1 MARPE
6 NIYIINLIQAEQVI
20 FVYVGIYMLHIYID
34 TIQVYVTTINKNR
47 GRDFEKK
54 KRRDIWKAL
63 EIEKG
68 RGKYNYNFKNN

>member
-47 GRDFEKK
+47 GRDF
-54 KRRDIWKAL
+54 
-63 EIEKG
+63 
-68 RGKYNYNFKNN
+68 